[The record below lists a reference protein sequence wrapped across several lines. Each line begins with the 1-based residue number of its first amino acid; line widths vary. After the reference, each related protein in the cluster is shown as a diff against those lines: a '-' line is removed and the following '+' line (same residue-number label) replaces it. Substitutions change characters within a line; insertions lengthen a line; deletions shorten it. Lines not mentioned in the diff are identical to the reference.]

1 MNDRQT
7 LVVAGRRPNG
17 DTPYG
22 AIILLNGASSAG
34 KSTLARALQRRLDV
48 PFLRFSL
55 DLFLFGGEVLPERRD
70 ADGPFAKS
78 AMRQRLFDGYYGC
91 LAALARAGNNL
102 AIDVIVETM
111 AQRRRLGEE
120 LAPFDVF
127 YVGVHCQL
135 PELERRE
142 RQRGDR
148 GIGEA
153 RRDLETVHGF
163 GAYDVE
169 VDTTEPPEIN
179 ADRIATA
186 WMARTGPGRFH
197 AFAAR
202 EA

>member
-1 MNDRQT
+1 MNDREA
-7 LVVAGRRPNG
+7 LVAAAPGG
-17 DTPYG
+17 AAASG

-34 KSTLARALQRRLDV
+34 KSTLARALQRRLEV

-55 DLFLFGGEVLPERRD
+55 DIFLFGGEVLPERRD
-70 ADGPFAKS
+70 ADGPFARS
-78 AMRQRLFDGYYGC
+78 AMRERLFAGYYGC
-91 LAALARAGNNL
+91 LAAMARAGNNL

-127 YVGVHCQL
+127 FVGVHCPL

-142 RQRGDR
+142 RERGDR
-148 GIGEA
+148 RAGDA

-169 VDTTEPPEIN
+169 VDTTEPPERS

-186 WMARTGPGRFH
+186 WVARTGPGRFH
-197 AFAAR
+197 AFAAQD
-202 EA
+202 A